1 MAVAAGLFSEKQPE
15 VAYALNPGRL
25 CLLIS
30 EGSARTVR
38 TCGTRV
44 MCSGTRVMCTSESI
58 AA

>member
-44 MCSGTRVMCTSESI
+44 MCTSESI
-58 AA
+58 LA